1 MLEGLDCKM
10 EDDTIRE
17 ICRLLHSTRLKY
29 AHLLLLISGRV
40 GGYDLLGIGFFLSV
54 SFYEDLSESGR
65 WIFVK
70 CG

>member
-54 SFYEDLSESGR
+54 SFL
-65 WIFVK
+65 
-70 CG
+70 